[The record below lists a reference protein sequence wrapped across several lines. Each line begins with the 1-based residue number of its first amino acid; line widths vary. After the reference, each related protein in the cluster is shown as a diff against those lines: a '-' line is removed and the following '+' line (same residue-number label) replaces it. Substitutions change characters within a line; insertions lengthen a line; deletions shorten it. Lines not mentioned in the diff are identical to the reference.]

1 MPTRSMSPGGLTQ
14 IFVYSNIFLSFYYV
28 PGTLLN
34 VGNVNMNKILPTGKM
49 DTLKELTRVW

>member
-1 MPTRSMSPGGLTQ
+1 MSPGGLIQ
-14 IFVYSNIFLSFYYV
+14 IVIYSNIVLSFYYV

-34 VGNVNMNKILPTGKM
+34 VGNVKMSKILPTGKL